1 MKKNIFFKYNS
12 EIEPTSGCI
21 LVSEPHLPDNNFDRT
36 VILVCKHDEEGSFGF
51 VLNRKSNV
59 QLNELMK
66 EANGLEVPVYI
77 GGPVEQNTL
86 HFIHKDD
93 TLTDAEPVND
103 NFYWGGNF
111 ELLINWLHD
120 EVIDKDKV
128 KFFLG
133 YSGWGKGQLM
143 EEIKENSWIVIKPS
157 DDNELIFSKGSSE
170 DMWKRILEDMG
181 GRYSMYSKYPED
193 PRLN

>member
-1 MKKNIFFKYNS
+1 MKNNIFFKYNS
-12 EIEPTSGCI
+12 DIEPTSGCI

-36 VILVCKHDEEGSFGF
+36 VILLCKHDEEGSFGF

-59 QLNELMK
+59 QLNEVVK
-66 EANGLEVPVYI
+66 EAEGINVPVYI

-93 TLTDAEPVND
+93 TLADAEIIND
-103 NFYWGGNF
+103 DFYWGGDF
-111 ELLINWLHD
+111 DLLLSWLHD
-120 EVIDKDKV
+120 KVIDKDKV
-128 KFFLG
+128 KFFMG

-143 EEIKENSWIVIKPS
+143 EEIKENSWIVIKPE
-157 DDNELIFSKGSSE
+157 DNKLIFEDESAE
-170 DMWKRILEDMG
+170 DMWRSILEDMG
-181 GRYSMYSKYPED
+181 GRFSMYSKYPED

>member
-1 MKKNIFFKYNS
+1 MKNNIFFKYNS
-12 EIEPTSGCI
+12 EVEPTGGCI

-36 VILVCKHDEEGSFGF
+36 VILLCKHDEEGSFGF

-59 QLNELMK
+59 SLSELMK
-66 EANGLEVPVYI
+66 EADGIEAPVYI

-86 HFIHKDD
+86 HFVHKDE
-93 TLTDAEPVND
+93 TLTDSELVND
-103 NFYWGGNF
+103 SLYWGGDF
-111 ELLINWLHD
+111 DLLLSWLHD
-120 EVIDKDKV
+120 KVIDKDAIR
-128 KFFLG
+128 FFLG

-143 EEIKENSWIVIKPS
+143 EEIKENSWIVIEPEGS
-157 DDNELIFSKGSSE
+157 ELIFSGDGSS
-170 DMWKRILEDMG
+170 DMWKNILEDMG

>member
-1 MKKNIFFKYNS
+1 MKNNIFFKYNS
-12 EIEPTSGCI
+12 DIEPTSGCI

-36 VILVCKHDEEGSFGF
+36 VILLCKHDEEGSFGF

-66 EANGLEVPVYI
+66 EAEGINVPVYI

-93 TLTDAEPVND
+93 ALTDAEIIND
-103 NFYWGGNF
+103 DFYWGGDF
-111 ELLINWLHD
+111 DLLLSWLHD
-120 EVIDKDKV
+120 KVIDKDKV
-128 KFFLG
+128 KFFMG

-143 EEIKENSWIVIKPS
+143 EEIKENSWIVIKPEDNKLIFNDLSS
-157 DDNELIFSKGSSE
+157 DD
-170 DMWKRILEDMG
+170 MWRSILEDMG

>member
-1 MKKNIFFKYNS
+1 MDKNIFFKYNS
-12 EIEPTSGCI
+12 EIEPTGGCI

-36 VILVCKHDEEGSFGF
+36 VILLCKHDEEGSFGF

-59 QLNELMK
+59 NLNELMK
-66 EANGLEVPVYI
+66 EAEGIEIPVYI

-86 HFIHKDD
+86 HFVHNDD
-93 TLTDAEPVND
+93 SLTDAELVND
-103 NFYWGGNF
+103 SFYWGGDF
-111 ELLINWLHD
+111 DLLLSWLHD
-120 EVIDKDKV
+120 KVIDKNNV

-143 EEIKENSWIVIKPS
+143 EEIKENSWIVIEPKS
-157 DDNELIFSKGSSE
+157 SELIFDDDGSNE
-170 DMWKRILEDMG
+170 MWKNILEDMG
-181 GRYSMYSKYPED
+181 GRYTMYSKYPED

>member
-1 MKKNIFFKYNS
+1 MKNNIFFKYNS
-12 EIEPTSGCI
+12 DIEPTSGCI

-36 VILVCKHDEEGSFGF
+36 VILLCKHDEEGSFGF

-66 EANGLEVPVYI
+66 EAEGINVPVYI

-93 TLTDAEPVND
+93 TLTDAEIIND
-103 NFYWGGNF
+103 DFYWGGDF
-111 ELLINWLHD
+111 DLLLSWLHD
-120 EVIDKDKV
+120 KVIDKDKV
-128 KFFLG
+128 KFFMG

-143 EEIKENSWIVIKPS
+143 EEIKENSWIVIKPEDNKLIFNDLSS
-157 DDNELIFSKGSSE
+157 DD
-170 DMWKRILEDMG
+170 MWRSILEDMG

>member
-1 MKKNIFFKYNS
+1 MKNNIFFKYNS
-12 EIEPTSGCI
+12 EVEPTGGCI

-36 VILVCKHDEEGSFGF
+36 VILLCKHDEEGSFGF

-59 QLNELMK
+59 SLSELMK
-66 EANGLEVPVYI
+66 EADGIEAPVYI

-86 HFIHKDD
+86 HFVHKDE
-93 TLTDAEPVND
+93 TLTDAEQVND
-103 NFYWGGNF
+103 SLYWGGDF
-111 ELLINWLHD
+111 DLLLSWLHD
-120 EVIDKDKV
+120 KVIDKDAIR
-128 KFFLG
+128 FFLG

-143 EEIKENSWIVIKPS
+143 EEIKENSWIVIKPEGS
-157 DDNELIFSKGSSE
+157 ELIFSGDGSS
-170 DMWKRILEDMG
+170 DMWKNILEDMG

>member
-1 MKKNIFFKYNS
+1 MKNNIFFKYNS
-12 EIEPTSGCI
+12 DIEPTSGCI

-36 VILVCKHDEEGSFGF
+36 VILLCKHDEEGSFGF

-59 QLNELMK
+59 QLNELVK
-66 EANGLEVPVYI
+66 EAEGINVPVYI

-93 TLTDAEPVND
+93 ALTDAEIIND
-103 NFYWGGNF
+103 DFYWGGDF
-111 ELLINWLHD
+111 DLFLSWLHD
-120 EVIDKDKV
+120 EVIDKDEV

-143 EEIKENSWIVIKPS
+143 EEIKENSWIVIKPEDNKLIFKDASS
-157 DDNELIFSKGSSE
+157 DD
-170 DMWKRILEDMG
+170 MWRSILEDMG
-181 GRYSMYSKYPED
+181 GRFSMYSKYPED